1 MFFAQNNESEGCKQA
16 FLTELEFKNAKPGTY
31 FYPIVFQKFM
41 IVRLAFSKFA
51 PYAAVLKL
59 SGWIS

>member
-1 MFFAQNNESEGCKQA
+1 MLFEQNTESESCKQL
-16 FLTELEFKNAKPGTY
+16 FLIELESKNAKPGTY
-31 FYPIVFQKFM
+31 FYPIVPQKFM

-51 PYAAVLKL
+51 PYADVHKL